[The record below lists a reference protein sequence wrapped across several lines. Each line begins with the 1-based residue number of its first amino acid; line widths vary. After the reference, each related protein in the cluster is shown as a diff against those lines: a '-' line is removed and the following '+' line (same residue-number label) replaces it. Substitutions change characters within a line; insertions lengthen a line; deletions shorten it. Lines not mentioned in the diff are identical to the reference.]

1 MRYVIQLS
9 FNKRCVV
16 IGIGRPVEGGA
27 VLGQQLNKAG
37 NGFFQLTVYISVGSD
52 LISGKGY
59 IGGGNRQRSFAAVQR
74 SFAVEII
81 ELSADAKVGGHSVG
95 QRLCLVLLRLGEIPG
110 NAAVDFRGGAASGNR
125 RSRAGAKRNI
135 CAHGI
140 SDINALD
147 LFGDL
152 REDAIQSGCIA
163 SRGILTRIR
172 GDIL

>member
-1 MRYVIQLS
+1 MRYAIQLS
-9 FNKRCVV
+9 FNKRRV
-16 IGIGRPVEGGA
+16 IIRIGRPAEVVA
-27 VLGQQLNKAG
+27 ALGQQLNRAG
-37 NGFFQLTVYISVGSD
+37 NSIFQLTVYISLGSD

-59 IGGGNRQRSFAAVQR
+59 IGGGNRQRSFAAVQH
-74 SFAVEII
+74 SFAVEVILI
-81 ELSADAKVGGHSVG
+81 SADAKVGGHSVG

-110 NAAVDFRGGAASGNR
+110 NAAVGFRGGAAYGSR
-125 RSRAGAKRNI
+125 KSRAGAKRNI

-140 SDINALD
+140 GDINALD